1 MKLSTT
7 AADLELRVQA
17 PIVFRGDLEESL
29 AKIQKIGYDGAEVHI
44 HDSDEIDREGL
55 KRLLERYKLCLT
67 SIGTGTAY
75 GKDHIFLASEDEAVR
90 QRAID
95 RLKGH
100 MVTARDYEHAVVIIG
115 LVRGKVSDCTNREIY
130 EENLITSLKECGKQ
144 AKAYGVTL
152 GIEVINRYESDY
164 LNTIQEGLQLL
175 EKVDSE
181 NLKLHIDTYHM
192 NIEEGNIYEAICQ
205 AKGKICHVHI
215 ADNDRWYP
223 GHGHYDFR
231 ETLRA
236 LKDIGYDK
244 SLAVESLFYPES
256 FYSAE
261 KAYYH
266 MKKLLEDEGIRKGMK

>member
-7 AADLELRVQA
+7 ATDLDLRAQA
-17 PIVFRGDLEESL
+17 PIVFRGGLGESF
-29 AKIQKIGYDGAEVHI
+29 AKIRDIGYDGVEVHI
-44 HDSDEIDREGL
+44 HDSDTIDRSGL
-55 KRLLERYKLCLT
+55 KRMLDQYGLSLT

-75 GKDHIFLASEDEAVR
+75 GKDRIFLSSEEESVR
-90 QRAID
+90 KRAIG

-100 MVTARDYEHAVVIIG
+100 MVTASDYEHAVIIIG
-115 LVRGKVSDCTNREIY
+115 LVRGKVSDCSSREVY
-130 EENLITSLKECGKQ
+130 EENLIASLKECVKT
-144 AKAYGVTL
+144 AEELGVVL

-164 LNTIQEGLQLL
+164 LNTNQESLLLL
-175 EKVDSE
+175 EKVGSE

-192 NIEEGNIYEAICQ
+192 NIEEGNIYEAIRQ
-205 AKGKICHVHI
+205 AQGKICHVHI

-223 GHGHYDFR
+223 GHGHYDFK

-256 FYSAE
+256 LYSAE

-266 MKKLLEDEGIRKGMK
+266 MKKLLEDEGIRSGMR